1 MNQQHLSHI
10 LSNTSIY
17 NPKKRQKSRFG
28 GPRGVKITRISL
40 YGYLKCFCTSDNA
53 PDMNSQCNNTLS
65 KSLRHILEVGGTLG
79 DPKGVKKKQY
89 VHADRP
95 LKRQIMLFL
104 RISVR
109 TMVSQDVPQDVL
121 LVLNMLVG
129 CI

>member
-1 MNQQHLSHI
+1 
-10 LSNTSIY
+10 
-17 NPKKRQKSRFG
+17 
-28 GPRGVKITRISL
+28 
-40 YGYLKCFCTSDNA
+40 
-53 PDMNSQCNNTLS
+53 MNSQCNNILS

-109 TMVSQDVPQDVL
+109 TMVSQDVPQVSFSPEYVSRVYL
-121 LVLNMLVG
+121 EKNT
-129 CI
+129 